1 VYPSETHTTDYPAV
15 ELKALDQ
22 LWFQVSGTRCNIAC
36 EHCFISC
43 SPANDSFGFMSFEQV
58 KRYLEESVDL
68 GVKEYYFTGGEPF
81 MNRDLPAMLELT
93 LSYGPATVL
102 TNGMLLKEH
111 RVRRLA
117 EIERDSL
124 YSLEIRLSLDGYTRE
139 MNDAIRGDGVFER
152 AMEGMETLV
161 EYDFLP
167 IITVTKTW
175 DDSEDQ
181 RVLDGFVETL
191 KARGYRR
198 PRIKILPSIK
208 RGKEI
213 ARSRG
218 YDRYEYVTKDML
230 TGFDRDQLICHSAR
244 VATDRGVAVCPILLD
259 APDAMLGTSLREASR
274 SYTLRHQACY
284 TCYLYG
290 AICSNFA
297 SGEEDV

>member
-1 VYPSETHTTDYPAV
+1 MEPSETYVTEQPAV
-15 ELKALDQ
+15 ELKALEQ
-22 LWFQVSGTRCNIAC
+22 LWFQVSGTICNIAC

-43 SPANDSFGFMSFEQV
+43 SPANDTFGFMTLDQV
-58 KRYLEESVDL
+58 KRYLEESEDL

-81 MNRDLPAMLELT
+81 MNRELPEMLDET

-117 EIERDSL
+117 AIERDSL

-139 MNDAIRGDGVFER
+139 MNDSIRGNGVFDR
-152 AMEGMETLV
+152 AMEGVETLV
-161 EYDFLP
+161 KYDFLP

-181 RVLDGFVETL
+181 YVLDGFVEML
-191 KARGYRR
+191 KARGYSR
-198 PRIKILPSIK
+198 PRMKILPSIK

-213 ARSRG
+213 ARTRG
-218 YDRYEYVTKDML
+218 YDKYEYVTRDMME
-230 TGFDRDQLICHSAR
+230 GFDQEQLICHSAR

-259 APDAMLGTSLREASR
+259 APDAVLGDSLREASR
-274 SYTLRHQACY
+274 SYRLKHQACY

-290 AICSNFA
+290 SICSNFA